1 MPPPYD
7 RAHLPTLAEWK
18 AATAL
23 NVLHVR
29 STALKLVDDAIAA
42 CEGQHPPS
50 DSALRRLKA
59 TFELW
64 KATQEGQDH
73 WRTSERNHSLMLT
86 RLDEILSGQADTD
99 LALGSPA
106 FMEDALVHARLGV
119 LYLLAHVDCHDSV
132 FRVVLDGAVGFGTDA
147 AFKIAHLPVDVDTG
161 PLAGMAAKF
170 SKPTAHGVVRPVG
183 PVAMQADQ
191 LLVRNMQPPPDSK
204 LRALWEAVRNA
215 LVSLA
220 KDLVANLSEEWGRF
234 TSLSKGLHDAQG
246 LDAWASVTED
256 VTMVCDAVARI
267 VVGNGFSPL
276 GTTVEITKGLYLAG
290 TAAVAKYTEWRRSQ
304 GVELLAGYP
313 STVQEAIRKAM
324 WMSIGNGVYET
335 IKGGLKLGLELAA
348 GAVADVVALI
358 ASAIEAVIKCILR
371 ILDLRRIKSCLS
383 EAKNHWHA
391 YMQDQQAKQDKLY
404 NGIHKRPIEFN
415 QWFRPYALAVPS
427 LAVLVLNSGV
437 CQDSMHFLKMF
448 DGQNMAISQSAYDA
462 GLAYID
468 ELKLDGVRLLEE
480 QGFAFSSGDPLV
492 QSCLEGCAHP
502 GLALLSPRSPLKTI
516 LDTVAS
522 S

>member
-7 RAHLPTLAEWK
+7 RTHLPTLAEWK

-64 KATQEGQDH
+64 KATKEGQDH

-119 LYLLAHVDCHDSV
+119 LYLLAHVDCQDTA

-147 AFKIAHLPVDVDTG
+147 ALKFANRPVDVDTG
-161 PLAGMAAKF
+161 PLSGIAAKF
-170 SKPTAHGVVRPVG
+170 SKPAAQSVARPAG
-183 PVAMQADQ
+183 PLALQSDQ
-191 LLVRNMQPPPDSK
+191 LMVR
-204 LRALWEAVRNA
+204 
-215 LVSLA
+215 
-220 KDLVANLSEEWGRF
+220 EWGRF

-324 WMSIGNGVYET
+324 WMSIGHGVYET
-335 IKGGLKLGLELAA
+335 LKGGLKLGLELAA
-348 GAVADVVALI
+348 GAVADAVALI

-371 ILDLRRIKSCLS
+371 ILDLRRIKTCLS